1 MSNEWLGN
9 DRTTNMG
16 ASTKA
21 QLDRFIKNVG
31 NDYPDISVRWTK
43 SAPSIVLHKKILIH
57 NGIIGRY
64 PWEGYH
70 EILHEFAHINGGSG
84 HGQKFHKEYAR
95 LIRRYLVR
103 NG

>member
-9 DRTTNMG
+9 EMAINMG
-16 ASTKA
+16 SSTKA
-21 QLDRFIKNVG
+21 QLDRFIKNVR

-43 SAPSIVLHKKILIH
+43 TAPSICLNKKIWIH
-57 NGIIGRY
+57 GGIIGKY

-70 EILHEFAHINGGSG
+70 QILHEFAHIKAGPG

-95 LIRRYLVR
+95 LIRKYLVK
-103 NG
+103 ND